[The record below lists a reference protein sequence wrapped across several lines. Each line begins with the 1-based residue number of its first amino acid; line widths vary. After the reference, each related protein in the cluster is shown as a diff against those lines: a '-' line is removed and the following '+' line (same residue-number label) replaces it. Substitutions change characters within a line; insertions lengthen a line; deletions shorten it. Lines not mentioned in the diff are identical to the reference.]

1 MHDAAR
7 SQHLV
12 FRRIVHAEEKRGNP
26 VKRSW
31 ISGSK
36 LTLLLIATALLWGPG
51 AGSARRLPAL
61 PEGSAPSGTLPQQL
75 GAEGQA
81 SLRAIVLA
89 GNLADLR
96 WPDFSD
102 YEKHVQKFYEAYG
115 YSLPWV
121 RGMEPTAQAQQ
132 VIAVLLQAEQK
143 GLSAEDYDGP
153 RWSGRLAKLKPAVS
167 QPSEA
172 DAVRFDAA
180 LTVSVMRYI
189 SDLHIG
195 KVNPKHFDFGLDVE
209 AKKYDLPE
217 FLKEHVVEAASV
229 SGVLVQVEPPYPG
242 YQRTIQTLHTYL
254 QIAKESDDKPL
265 PPIQKTIAPG
275 DSYAGVPQLIR
286 LLRLV
291 GDLPADASMQADGTV
306 YQDTLVGAVKN
317 FQRRHGRAE
326 DGRITAQTF
335 ADLNVPLT
343 NRIRQMQLT
352 LERWRWLPVSYQ
364 KSPIVANIPEFHLRA
379 YDENFKTVLQMNVVV
394 GKAYGHNTPVFSETM
409 QYAVFRPYWSVPYSI
424 AKAEFLP
431 HLARDP
437 DYLAKKGFEVVNSR
451 QEVVTSGAVTGA
463 VLEQLRA
470 GKLFIRQTPGPKNSL
485 GLVKFIFPNNYNIY
499 FHDTPE
505 QVFFSKSRRDFSH
518 GCIRL
523 EKPADLA
530 VWVLRN
536 NPGWDL
542 ERVQEAM
549 NGPATQQVNLA
560 HPIPV
565 LILYATVIIHD
576 DGLVYF
582 YDDIYGHD
590 AALEGVLEKGYPYPN

>member
-1 MHDAAR
+1 
-7 SQHLV
+7 
-12 FRRIVHAEEKRGNP
+12 
-26 VKRSW
+26 VKQSW
-31 ISGSK
+31 TSK
-36 LTLLLIATALLWGPG
+36 SLLFMLPTVTIALFFGPG
-51 AGSARRLPAL
+51 IGSTRRVLTQSETSAKL
-61 PEGSAPSGTLPQQL
+61 ASAPQL
-75 GAEGQA
+75 LSPEGQA
-81 SLRAIVLA
+81 SLRAIIQA
-89 GNLADLR
+89 ANLSDLR

-102 YEKHVQKFYEAYG
+102 YDKHVQKFYDSYG
-115 YSLPWV
+115 YSLVWV
-121 RGMEPTAQAQQ
+121 RGMQPTGQAQQ
-132 VIAVLLQAEQK
+132 VIAVLLEAEQK

-153 RWSGRLAKLKPAVS
+153 RWRDRLAKLKPTAS

-180 LTVSVMRYI
+180 LTVCLMRYI

-217 FLKEHVVEAASV
+217 FVKGHVVDASDV
-229 SGVLVQVEPPYPG
+229 GGVLAQVEPPYPG
-242 YQRTIQTLHTYL
+242 YRRTIQALHTYL
-254 QIAKESDDKPL
+254 ELARQYDGKPFPAIL
-265 PPIQKTIAPG
+265 KTIAPG

-291 GDLPADASMQADGTV
+291 GDLPVDANVPADGTV
-306 YQDTLVGAVKN
+306 YQDSLVSAVKH
-317 FQRRHGRAE
+317 FQGRLGRDP
-326 DGRITAQTF
+326 DGRITAETL

-343 NRIRQMQLT
+343 SRMRQMQVT
-352 LERWRWLPVSYQ
+352 LERWRWLPPAYE

-379 YDENFKTVLQMNVVV
+379 YDQNFKVALQMSVVV
-394 GKAYGHNTPVFSETM
+394 GKAYGHNTPVFSDTLE
-409 QYAVFRPYWSVPYSI
+409 YVVFRPYWSVPYSI

-431 HLARDP
+431 HIARDP
-437 DYLAKKGFEVVNSR
+437 DYLAKKGFEVVNNR
-451 QEVVTSGAVTGA
+451 QEVVTSGTVTSD

-485 GLVKFIFPNNYNIY
+485 GLAKFIFPNNYNIY

-505 QVFFSKSRRDFSH
+505 QIFFSRSRRDFSH

-536 NPGWDL
+536 NHGWDID
-542 ERVQEAM
+542 RVHAAM
-549 NGPATQQVNLA
+549 NGATTQQVNLE

-565 LILYATVIIHD
+565 LILYATVIVTE
-576 DGLVYF
+576 DGIVHF

-590 AALEGVLEKGYPYPN
+590 AALEKVLEKGYPYPS